1 VDEFS
6 YYFSNDFLLV
16 GNIVSFHLFD
26 NPLYFELFVSLR
38 LTMKMDTFSTI
49 PVFTAVVELGSF
61 SEASRKL
68 GITKSAVSKRIS
80 ALEAHLGVKLIQRT
94 TRKLSLTEAGEQY
107 YNYIYK
113 AQALVNE
120 GEDAISSLQGSPK
133 GHLKVSVPMVFGRL
147 HIAPL
152 LSEFLQCY
160 PDIKLTVSMDDRVVD
175 LVQEGLDMVLRIG
188 ALSDSNLIA
197 RKLSPC
203 RSVICASPGYL
214 EKFDKPETLSDL
226 KWHNCLYYSYFRAG
240 MEWVFD
246 GPNGLERMKP
256 EGNIQVNNSEVLK
269 QLMLDDVGLCQMPL
283 FLVEPELASG
293 ELVTVLEQYNL
304 PKHGIYA
311 VYPQKAFMPAKLKVF
326 LDFLE
331 QQLSLKSQSW

>member
-1 VDEFS
+1 MLFTNE
-6 YYFSNDFLLV
+6 FLLAS
-16 GNIVSFHLFD
+16 NIFGFPIID
-26 NPLYFELFVSLR
+26 NPIYFELFVSLR
-38 LTMKMDTFSTI
+38 LTVVMDTFSTI

-61 SEASRKL
+61 SEASRQL

-107 YNYIYK
+107 YSYIQK
-113 AQALVNE
+113 AKVLVNE

-133 GHLKVSVPMVFGRL
+133 GHLKVSIPMVFGQR

-152 LSEFLQCY
+152 LGEFLRRY
-160 PDIKLTVSMDDRVVD
+160 PDIKLSLSLDDRLVD
-175 LVQEGLDMVLRIG
+175 LVEEGVDMVLRIG

-203 RSVICASPGYL
+203 RSVVCASPGYL
-214 EKFDKPETLSDL
+214 EINGTPETLAEL
-226 KWHNCLYYSYFRAG
+226 KQHNCLYYSYFRAG

-246 GPNGLERMKP
+246 GPNGLERIKP

-269 QLMLDDVGLCQMPL
+269 QLMLDDVGICQMPL
-283 FLVEPELASG
+283 FLVESELASG
-293 ELVTVLEQYNL
+293 ELVPILEQYHL
-304 PKHGIYA
+304 PEHGVYA
-311 VYPQKAFMPAKLKVF
+311 VFPQKAFKPAKLKVF

-331 QQLSLKSQSW
+331 QNLSLKNQSW